1 MARGRVPGVQRDELV
16 AYCLAKPGA
25 EETYPW
31 GEEEL
36 VAKVGG
42 KGFAFIG
49 LGSGTVGVKCG
60 RDAAEA
66 AEWRERYPG
75 AITASHYTG
84 RYGWNSV
91 DFTGPVPDEELR
103 ELVDASYEA
112 AVAALPRSKRPA

>member
-1 MARGRVPGVQRDELV
+1 MTRDELV

-31 GEEEL
+31 GDAEL

-42 KGFAFIG
+42 KAFAFIG
-49 LGSGTVGVKCG
+49 PGTVGVKCG

-66 AEWRERYPG
+66 AEWRERYPE
-75 AITASHYTG
+75 AVTMSHYVG

-91 DFTGPVPDEELR
+91 DWTGPVPDDEVR
-103 ELVDASYEA
+103 ELIDGSYDAV
-112 AVAALPRSKRPA
+112 VAALPKSRRPAAPPGN

>member
-1 MARGRVPGVQRDELV
+1 MTRDELV

-42 KGFAFIG
+42 KAFAFIG
-49 LGSGTVGVKCG
+49 LDGGTVGLKCG
-60 RDAAEA
+60 RDAEQA
-66 AEWRERYPG
+66 AEWRERYPD
-75 AITASHYTG
+75 AITMSSYVG

-91 DFTGPVPDEELR
+91 PLDGSVPDDDVR
-103 ELVDASYEA
+103 ELLDASYDA
-112 AVAALPRSKRPA
+112 AVAALPKSRRPR